1 MKLLKFSAS
10 WCGPCKMLSMTIA
23 GIKNEISY
31 PIEEIDIDENN
42 DMAQKFSIRGVPTLV
57 LVDNNNK
64 EVKRKVGALTAVELK
79 TFLSV

>member
-23 GIKNEISY
+23 GIKDEISY
-31 PIEEIDIDENN
+31 PIEEIDIDENS

-57 LVDNNNK
+57 IVDGEK
-64 EVKRKVGALTAVELK
+64 EIKRKVGSLTTAELK